1 VRAARPTRC
10 PGCHPMHPG
19 WHPMHRLPPH
29 VPRRSPYVPRL
40 QPRVRRR
47 ALRDELGRAST
58 ERRVLAA
65 ELGRLD
71 ETWEGISREGLRASF
86 ARLAVDA
93 EAQVAAAAHA
103 ARGGTGGALSG
114 WGGAE
119 AEVERRC
126 AARGDGCNPMRPG
139 CNPVH
144 LGCNPVYSGLQPHAS
159 GPGCNPMRPG
169 APSRRS
175 CCNSS
180 RPTRLRWVSSRA
192 GVLRRRRGG
201 TIPSPARR
209 APNPEPR
216 ARAQPEPQPQASA
229 SA

>member
-1 VRAARPTRC
+1 
-10 PGCHPMHPG
+10 
-19 WHPMHRLPPH
+19 MHRPSPH
-29 VPRRSPYVPRL
+29 VPRRSPSVPRL

-47 ALRDELGRAST
+47 ALCDELGRAST

-93 EAQVAAAAHA
+93 EAQAAAAAHA

-114 WGGAE
+114 WGGAG

-159 GPGCNPMRPG
+159 
-169 APSRRS
+169 
-175 CCNSS
+175 
-180 RPTRLRWVSSRA
+180 
-192 GVLRRRRGG
+192 
-201 TIPSPARR
+201 RR
-209 APNPEPR
+209 AVEEKLLRLEQTHAATLGELARWRAAATQGWDDPEPR
-216 ARAQPEPQPQASA
+216 ARAQPQPQPQASA

>member
-1 VRAARPTRC
+1 
-10 PGCHPMHPG
+10 M
-19 WHPMHRLPPH
+19 
-29 VPRRSPYVPRL
+29 PRL

-71 ETWEGISREGLRASF
+71 ETWEGVSREGLRASF

-93 EAQVAAAAHA
+93 EAQAAAAAHA

-119 AEVERRC
+119 AVERRC

-144 LGCNPVYSGLQPHAS
+144 LGCNPVYSGLQPRAS
-159 GPGCNPMRPG
+159 D
-169 APSRRS
+169 
-175 CCNSS
+175 
-180 RPTRLRWVSSRA
+180 RA
-192 GVLRRRRGG
+192 ATPCVQARRRGEAAA
-201 TIPSPARR
+201 TR
-209 APNPEPR
+209 ADPR
-216 ARAQPEPQPQASA
+216 GYAG
-229 SA
+229 